1 MTDGADWGGTLAAF
15 AHAGERALDM
25 IRLPEVARRWGEASI
40 LDGFTIGGIAGHLYA
55 VLRTFE
61 RRCDTQAPPTT
72 VVVSPAANYSIA
84 RLDRDGDLD
93 DPAFRVVRE
102 GGERVAARGNAVV
115 ADGFERQLHVLVA
128 RLAGERSDRLV
139 VLPDASTSA
148 TLHDYTETRIVEL
161 VVHADDL
168 ASSVGAQP
176 QPPPIDAATIAI
188 DFLVRSVR
196 HRAGDSATLRA
207 LAGRSDGDVLRAL

>member
-1 MTDGADWGGTLAAF
+1 MTDGADWGGTIAAF
-15 AHAGERALDM
+15 AHAGERALEM
-25 IRLPEVARRWGEASI
+25 IRLPEVARRWGDASI

-72 VVVSPAANYSIA
+72 VVVSPAANYAIA
-84 RLDRDGDLD
+84 RLERGGDLD
-93 DPAFRVVRE
+93 DPTFRVVRE
-102 GGERVAARGNAVV
+102 GGERMATRGHAAV
-115 ADGFERQLHVLVA
+115 ADGFERQLQLLVA
-128 RLAGERSDRLV
+128 RLAGERGDRLV
-139 VLPDASTSA
+139 VLPDTSTSA

-168 ASSVGAQP
+168 ASSVGAQLE
-176 QPPPIDAATIAI
+176 PPPLDAATIAI
-188 DFLVRSVR
+188 DFLVRAVR

-207 LAGRSDGDVLRAL
+207 LAGRGDAGVLRAL

>member
-1 MTDGADWGGTLAAF
+1 MTDGADWSGTVAAF
-15 AHAGERALDM
+15 THAGDRALDM

-40 LDGFTIGGIAGHLYA
+40 LEGFTVGGIAGHLYA

-61 RRCDTQAPPTT
+61 RRCDTQPPPTT
-72 VVVSPAANYSIA
+72 VVVSPAANYAIA
-84 RLDRDGDLD
+84 RFDRDSDLD

-102 GGERVAARGNAVV
+102 GGERVAARGHTAV
-115 ADGFERQLHVLVA
+115 ADGFERQLHVLVN
-128 RLAGERSDRLV
+128 RLAGERHDRLV
-139 VLPDASTSA
+139 VLPDALTSA

-176 QPPPIDAATIAI
+176 EPPPIDAATIAI
-188 DFLVRSVR
+188 DFLVRAVR
-196 HRAGDSATLRA
+196 HRVGDSATLRA